1 MAFSKLLIVGLDSA
15 APALVFDRW
24 RTDLPTL
31 SGLIARGAHARLE
44 STNPPITV
52 PAWTSMMSS
61 RDPGE
66 LGFYGFRNRKDH
78 SYDGYAFA
86 NSALVKV
93 PRLWDWL
100 GQAGK
105 HVVVLGVPQTYP
117 PSPVRGEMVT
127 CFLTP
132 STQSQ
137 YTHPPTLKGEVE
149 EVTGGYVLDVDDFRT
164 ADKEGLLR
172 RVYEKTRKH
181 LALSKHLLRTR
192 PWDFFMLVEM
202 GVDRIHHGFW
212 SHMDPAHHKY
222 EPGNPF
228 EHAIRDYYRWL
239 DGELAELLAL
249 CPSDTLVL
257 VVSDHGAKKMDGG
270 ICFNEWLIREGYLTL
285 VDPPKRPTPIG
296 KVQIDWSRT
305 KAWGD
310 GGYYGRLFM
319 NVRGREP
326 SGTIDPADYEKVRS
340 DLVAGIEAI
349 TDPQGRNIGSRAF
362 RPEDIYRRVN
372 GVAPDLIVYFGNLD
386 WRSVGAVGTGAI
398 HTFENDTGPD
408 EANHDWHGIFVLS
421 TAGGGAP
428 APLTGRLPDVSI
440 YDVAPTLLRLLG
452 QPVPEGLAGK
462 PLPGVG

>member
-1 MAFSKLLIVGLDSA
+1 MPFRKLLIVGLDSA
-15 APALVFDRW
+15 PPALVFERW
-24 RTDLPTL
+24 RSELPTIA
-31 SGLIARGAHARLE
+31 GLMARGAWGPLR
-44 STNPPITV
+44 STHPPITV
-52 PAWTSMMSS
+52 PAWTAMMSS

-86 NSALVKV
+86 NSAQVKV

-100 GQAGK
+100 GRAGM
-105 HVVVLGVPQTYP
+105 HTMVLGVPQTYP
-117 PSPVRGEMVT
+117 PSPVNGEMVT

-132 STQSQ
+132 STQSA
-137 YTHPPTLKGEVE
+137 YTYPAELKAEVE
-149 EVTGGYVLDVDDFRT
+149 RVTGGYVLDVDDFRT
-164 ADKEGLLR
+164 ADKAGLLR
-172 RVYEKTRKH
+172 RVYEKTDKH
-181 LALSKHLLRTR
+181 LALAKHLLRTR
-192 PWDFFMLVEM
+192 PWDFCMLVEM

-228 EHAIRDYYRWL
+228 EHAIRDYYRHV
-239 DGELAELLAL
+239 DAELAELLAL
-249 CPSDTLVL
+249 CPPDTLVL

-270 ICFNEWLIREGYLTL
+270 ICFNEWLMREGWLTL
-285 VDPPKRPTPIG
+285 VDPPRKPTPIG
-296 KVQIDWSRT
+296 KVAIDWSRT

-326 SGTIDPADYEKVRS
+326 AGTIDPVDYERVRT
-340 DLVAGIEAI
+340 DLIAGIEAI
-349 TDPQGRNIGSRAF
+349 ADPNGRPIGSTAR
-362 RPEDIYRRVN
+362 RPEELFRHVA

-386 WRSVGAVGTGAI
+386 WRSVGAVGMGGI

-421 TAGGGAP
+421 TAGAEAPIRGA
-428 APLTGRLPDVSI
+428 LPEVSI
-440 YDVAPTLLRLLG
+440 YDVAPTLLRLLD
-452 QPVPEGLAGK
+452 Q
-462 PLPGVG
+462 PLPDGLVGRPLA